1 MEYRVRA
8 SDTVRDL
15 LTQDISL
22 GKLKPGD
29 IIDEKGLTERFQISR
44 TPAREAILQ
53 LAASGL
59 VRIRPRHG
67 AEVAG
72 LNADEAI
79 AMLETLAALEAE
91 AAALAARRI
100 QAEGLDELKRILRD
114 SEAPAREGDS
124 ATYTQMNTQF
134 HEVIYEN
141 AHNPYMADLIRQ
153 TRARMAYYR
162 ANSLGQRSRVSR
174 SWQEHG
180 LVVEALANGD
190 SVAAQASMR
199 DHILSGGRVFADL
212 VAAIAHAQSKAAEK

>member
-1 MEYRVRA
+1 M
-8 SDTVRDL
+8 RDL

-22 GKLKPGD
+22 GRLKPGD
-29 IIDEKGLTERFQISR
+29 IIDEKSLTERFQISR

-59 VRIRPRHG
+59 VRIKPRHG

-79 AMLETLAALEAE
+79 AMLETLAALEAD
-91 AAALAARRI
+91 AAGLAARRI
-100 QAEGLDELKRILRD
+100 QPEGLELLTRIHRE
-114 SEAPAREGDS
+114 SEESARAGDS
-124 ATYTQMNTQF
+124 AVYTKMNAQF
-134 HEVIYEN
+134 HEVIYDN
-141 AHNPYMADLIRQ
+141 ARNPYMADLIRQ

-174 SWQEHG
+174 SWQEHA
-180 LVVEALANGD
+180 LVVEALGNGD
-190 SVAAQASMR
+190 SAAAQAAMR

-212 VAAIAHAQSKAAEK
+212 VAAIAHAQSKAQSKADGK